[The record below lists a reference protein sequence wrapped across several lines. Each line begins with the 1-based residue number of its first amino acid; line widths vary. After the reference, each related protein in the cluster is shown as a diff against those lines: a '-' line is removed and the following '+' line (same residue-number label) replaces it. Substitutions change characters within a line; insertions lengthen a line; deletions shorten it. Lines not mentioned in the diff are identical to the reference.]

1 MKVRDFVKE
10 LLPLAPS
17 LTELE
22 NWGVVGDDVS
32 VILRGYHV
40 DWVGRDAPFS
50 DQLVELV
57 FQYDASALEVG
68 QFSFLGE
75 AVEFGDF
82 LIVGTIGSDWLA
94 FDTLNGSVVGIHDD
108 TGEVMFRLAD
118 NGEKFLDVLIAFLRH
133 VKRQFVEFDRPTS
146 DNENE
151 EVMCRAAQECA
162 RLASDE
168 DLLDVYKWLFGCFK

>member
-17 LTELE
+17 VAELE
-22 NWGVVGDDVS
+22 SRGVSSDFIPA
-32 VILRGYHV
+32 ILQDYHV
-40 DWVGRDAPFS
+40 EWVGRDAPFP
-50 DQLVELV
+50 DPLVELV
-57 FQYDASALEVG
+57 FQYDASTLEVG
-68 QFSFLGE
+68 QFAFLGE
-75 AVEFGDF
+75 ALEFGDF

-94 FDTLNGSVVGIHDD
+94 FDTLSGSVVGIHDD

-118 NGEKFLDVLIAFLRH
+118 TGGRFLDVLIAFLRH
-133 VKRQFVEFDRPTS
+133 VKRQSAKFDRLPV
-146 DNENE
+146 DNIEW
-151 EVMCRAAQECA
+151 VCQAAQECA